1 MQNKDFYIG
10 RWITKCLL
18 ICFMVASCSR
28 YPARVEEM
36 LALSGS
42 NRAELEK
49 VLEHYVD
56 SAEKREAAEFLIANM
71 VGIYVVDSAVQERLA
86 PFYEQCDTLR
96 ELYKDKQRMRWVNGV
111 DSLWSAFRDGR
122 NVDISTVPLL
132 QVVTARQMIAEID
145 LAFRVCKVA
154 ALQDN
159 DTLAIQAY
167 LSALAKLEKTE
178 EYKLQGFVHEYIGV
192 LNTDRKLYKD
202 ALDNYQSSA
211 YCFQKAVDTLGV
223 IYVYRDIARIYYV
236 EQKYDSVYNYIN
248 RALSLCEK
256 KKGCI
261 SFERVIPS
269 LLQVKGIAKRNE
281 GDLGDAIALLK
292 TAVETEQDRHSM
304 HHCSMS
310 LGNIYL
316 NLNKLDEAGRCF
328 ALALNSENPRTLAGA
343 YHYLYLLEKKQKK
356 YAMALYFKE
365 KSDSLL
371 VIERDAK
378 QTSQILTLQRKY
390 ERGKLLLEKQQV
402 EREKQIQLY
411 FWIAVVLFIIL
422 LCIVLYFLLR
432 KRYEGLFRKNM
443 QIIEENECMIKRY
456 VYELDVLKQRAGEM
470 AETNR
475 EKIAKLNQKILLLE
489 SENKKISE
497 NVCVN
502 GVYLLEQL
510 KKEKLI
516 VKNMTNQEKEQL
528 LEYIDLIYGNF
539 ISRLKKDF
547 KLTSGNLMLLALLK
561 VGFTSSELMFTF
573 DCEMNSIF
581 TKKRRLRGILSL
593 DTNDKLEEFVAL
605 Y

>member
-1 MQNKDFYIG
+1 MK
-10 RWITKCLL
+10 KLL
-18 ICFMVASCSR
+18 YLGLLSVCVLLGSC
-28 YPARVEEM
+28 VEKNV
-36 LALSGS
+36 S
-42 NRAELEK
+42 NVFDK
-49 VLEHYVD
+49 VEGYMDVCPD
-56 SAEKREAAEFLIANM
+56 SAL
-71 VGIYVVDSAVQERLA
+71 LLL
-86 PFYEQCDTLR
+86 EQIPHSEELR
-96 ELYKDKQRMRWVNGV
+96 GKQRADYALLLTQARDKNYL
-111 DSLWSAFRDGR
+111 DSLQSDSLIKIA
-122 NVDISTVPLL
+122 VDYYKNG
-132 QVVTARQMIAEID
+132 ED
-145 LAFRVCKVA
+145 KVKA
-154 ALQDN
+154 GKALFYYGKVMHLQDN

-269 LLQVKGIAKRNE
+269 LLQVKGIAKRNK

-316 NLNKLDEAGRCF
+316 NQNKLDEAKRYF
-328 ALALNSENPRTLAGA
+328 TLALKSERPRTLAGA
-343 YHYLYLLEKKQKK
+343 YHYLYLLEKRQKK
-356 YAMALYFKE
+356 YAIALYFKE

-371 VIERDAK
+371 SVDLDAK
-378 QTSQILTLQRKY
+378 QASQILTLQRKY
-390 ERGKLLLEKQQV
+390 EKGKLLLEKQQV
-402 EREKQIQLY
+402 EHEKKIQFY
-411 FWIAVVLFIIL
+411 FGMVIVLFIIL
-422 LCIVLYFLLR
+422 LCLVLYFLLR
-432 KRYEGLFRKNM
+432 KKYKEMFRKNM
-443 QIIEENECMIKRY
+443 QVIKENECMIKRY
-456 VYELDVLKQRAGEM
+456 VYELDMLKQKAGET

-475 EKIAKLNQKILLLE
+475 EKVGKLNQKILLLE
-489 SENKKISE
+489 SENKKIRE

-516 VKNMTNQEKEQL
+516 VKNMTKQEKEQL
-528 LEYIDLIYGNF
+528 LEYMDLIYGNL

-547 KLTSGNLMLLALLK
+547 KLTSGNLILIALLK
-561 VGFTSSELMFTF
+561 VGFTTTELMFTF

-581 TKKRRLRGILSL
+581 TKKRRLRENLNL
-593 DTNDKLEEFVAL
+593 DTNDKLEEFITL

>member
-1 MQNKDFYIG
+1 MK
-10 RWITKCLL
+10 KLL
-18 ICFMVASCSR
+18 YLGLLSVCVLLGSC
-28 YPARVEEM
+28 VEKNV
-36 LALSGS
+36 S
-42 NRAELEK
+42 NVFDK
-49 VLEHYVD
+49 VEGYMDVCPD
-56 SAEKREAAEFLIANM
+56 SAL
-71 VGIYVVDSAVQERLA
+71 LLL
-86 PFYEQCDTLR
+86 EQIPHSEELR
-96 ELYKDKQRMRWVNGV
+96 GKQRADYALLLTQARDKNYL
-111 DSLWSAFRDGR
+111 DSLQSDSLIKIA
-122 NVDISTVPLL
+122 VDYYKNG
-132 QVVTARQMIAEID
+132 ED
-145 LAFRVCKVA
+145 KVKA
-154 ALQDN
+154 GKALFYYGKVMHLQDN

-248 RALSLCEK
+248 RALTLCEK

-316 NLNKLDEAGRCF
+316 NQNKLDEAKRYF
-328 ALALNSENPRTLAGA
+328 TLALKSERPRTLAGA
-343 YHYLYLLEKKQKK
+343 YHYLYLLEKRQKK
-356 YAMALYFKE
+356 YAIALYFKE

-371 VIERDAK
+371 SVDLDAK
-378 QTSQILTLQRKY
+378 QASQILTLQRKY
-390 ERGKLLLEKQQV
+390 EKGKLLLEKQQV
-402 EREKQIQLY
+402 EHEKKIQFY
-411 FWIAVVLFIIL
+411 FGMVIVLFIIL
-422 LCIVLYFLLR
+422 LCLVLYFLLR
-432 KRYEGLFRKNM
+432 KKYKEMFRKNM
-443 QIIEENECMIKRY
+443 QVIKENECMIKRY
-456 VYELDVLKQRAGEM
+456 VYELDMLKQKAGET

-475 EKIAKLNQKILLLE
+475 EKVGKLNQKILLLE
-489 SENKKISE
+489 SENKKIRE

-516 VKNMTNQEKEQL
+516 VKNMTKQEKEQL
-528 LEYIDLIYGNF
+528 LEYMDLIYGNL

-547 KLTSGNLMLLALLK
+547 KLTSGNLILIALLK
-561 VGFTSSELMFTF
+561 VGFTTTELMFTF

-581 TKKRRLRGILSL
+581 TKKRRLRENLNL
-593 DTNDKLEEFVAL
+593 DTNDKLEEFITL

>member
-1 MQNKDFYIG
+1 MK
-10 RWITKCLL
+10 KLL
-18 ICFMVASCSR
+18 YLGLLSVCVLLGSC
-28 YPARVEEM
+28 VEKNV
-36 LALSGS
+36 S
-42 NRAELEK
+42 NVFDK
-49 VLEHYVD
+49 VEGYMDVCPD
-56 SAEKREAAEFLIANM
+56 SAL
-71 VGIYVVDSAVQERLA
+71 LLL
-86 PFYEQCDTLR
+86 EQIPHSEELR
-96 ELYKDKQRMRWVNGV
+96 GKQRADYALLLTQARDKNYL
-111 DSLWSAFRDGR
+111 DSLQSDSLIKIA
-122 NVDISTVPLL
+122 VDYYKNG
-132 QVVTARQMIAEID
+132 ED
-145 LAFRVCKVA
+145 KVKA
-154 ALQDN
+154 GKALFYYGKVMHLQDN

-316 NLNKLDEAGRCF
+316 NQNKLDEAKRYF
-328 ALALNSENPRTLAGA
+328 TLALKSERPRTLAGA
-343 YHYLYLLEKKQKK
+343 YHYLYLLEKRQKK
-356 YAMALYFKE
+356 YAIALYFKE

-371 VIERDAK
+371 SVDLDAK
-378 QTSQILTLQRKY
+378 QASQILTLQRKY

-402 EREKQIQLY
+402 EHEKKIQFY
-411 FWIAVVLFIIL
+411 FGMVIVLFIIL
-422 LCIVLYFLLR
+422 LCLVLYFLLR
-432 KRYEGLFRKNM
+432 KKYKEMFRKNM
-443 QIIEENECMIKRY
+443 QVIKENECMIKRY
-456 VYELDVLKQRAGEM
+456 VYELDMLKQKAGET

-475 EKIAKLNQKILLLE
+475 EKVGKLNQKILLLE
-489 SENKKISE
+489 SENKKIRE

-516 VKNMTNQEKEQL
+516 VKNMTKQEKEQL
-528 LEYIDLIYGNF
+528 LEYMDLIYGNL

-547 KLTSGNLMLLALLK
+547 KLTSGNLILIALLK
-561 VGFTSSELMFTF
+561 VGFTTTELMFTF

-581 TKKRRLRGILSL
+581 TKKRRLRENLNL
-593 DTNDKLEEFVAL
+593 DTNDKLEEFITL

>member
-1 MQNKDFYIG
+1 MK
-10 RWITKCLL
+10 KLL
-18 ICFMVASCSR
+18 YLGLLSVCVLLGSCVEKNVSNVFDKVER
-28 YPARVEEM
+28 YMDVYP
-36 LALSGS
+36 
-42 NRAELEK
+42 
-49 VLEHYVD
+49 D
-56 SAEKREAAEFLIANM
+56 SALLLLEQIPHPEK
-71 VGIYVVDSAVQERLA
+71 
-86 PFYEQCDTLR
+86 LR
-96 ELYKDKQRMRWVNGV
+96 GKQRADYVLLLTQARDKNYLDSMQS
-111 DSLWSAFRDGR
+111 DSLIKLAVDYYKNGGD
-122 NVDISTVPLL
+122 NVKAGKAL
-132 QVVTARQMIAEID
+132 
-145 LAFRVCKVA
+145 FYYGKVMH
-154 ALQDN
+154 LQDN

-316 NLNKLDEAGRCF
+316 NQNKLDEAKRYF
-328 ALALNSENPRTLAGA
+328 TLALKSERPRTLAGA
-343 YHYLYLLEKKQKK
+343 YHYLYLLEKRQKK

-371 VIERDAK
+371 SVDLDAK
-378 QTSQILTLQRKY
+378 QASQILTLQRKY
-390 ERGKLLLEKQQV
+390 EKGKLLLEKQQV
-402 EREKQIQLY
+402 EHEKKIQFY
-411 FWIAVVLFIIL
+411 FGMVIVLFIIL
-422 LCIVLYFLLR
+422 LCLVLYFLLR
-432 KRYEGLFRKNM
+432 KKYKEMFRKNM
-443 QIIEENECMIKRY
+443 QVIKENECMIKRY
-456 VYELDVLKQRAGEM
+456 VYELDVLKQKAGET

-475 EKIAKLNQKILLLE
+475 EKVGKLNQKILLLE
-489 SENKKISE
+489 SENKKIRE

-516 VKNMTNQEKEQL
+516 VKNMTKQEKEQL
-528 LEYIDLIYGNF
+528 LEYMDLIYGNL

-547 KLTSGNLMLLALLK
+547 KLTSGNLILIALLK
-561 VGFTSSELMFTF
+561 VGFTTTELMFTF

-581 TKKRRLRGILSL
+581 TKKRRLRENLNL
-593 DTNDKLEEFVAL
+593 DTNDKLEEFITL

>member
-1 MQNKDFYIG
+1 MK
-10 RWITKCLL
+10 KLL
-18 ICFMVASCSR
+18 YLGLLSVCVLLGSC
-28 YPARVEEM
+28 VEKNV
-36 LALSGS
+36 S
-42 NRAELEK
+42 NVFDK
-49 VLEHYVD
+49 VEGYMDVCPD
-56 SAEKREAAEFLIANM
+56 SAL
-71 VGIYVVDSAVQERLA
+71 LLL
-86 PFYEQCDTLR
+86 EQIPHSEELR
-96 ELYKDKQRMRWVNGV
+96 GKQRADYALLLTQARDKNYL
-111 DSLWSAFRDGR
+111 DSLQSDSLIKIA
-122 NVDISTVPLL
+122 VDYYKNG
-132 QVVTARQMIAEID
+132 ED
-145 LAFRVCKVA
+145 KVKA
-154 ALQDN
+154 GKALFYYGKVMHLQDN

-248 RALSLCEK
+248 CALSLCEK

-316 NLNKLDEAGRCF
+316 NQNKLDEAKRYF
-328 ALALNSENPRTLAGA
+328 TLALKSERPRTLAGA
-343 YHYLYLLEKKQKK
+343 YHYLYLLEKRQKK
-356 YAMALYFKE
+356 YAIALYFKE

-371 VIERDAK
+371 SVDLDAK
-378 QTSQILTLQRKY
+378 QASQILTLQRKY
-390 ERGKLLLEKQQV
+390 EKGKLLLEKQQV
-402 EREKQIQLY
+402 EHEKKIQFY
-411 FWIAVVLFIIL
+411 FGMVIVLFIIL
-422 LCIVLYFLLR
+422 LCLVLYFLLR
-432 KRYEGLFRKNM
+432 KKYKEMFRKNM
-443 QIIEENECMIKRY
+443 QVIKENECMIKRY
-456 VYELDVLKQRAGEM
+456 VYELDMLKQKAGET

-475 EKIAKLNQKILLLE
+475 EKVGKLNQKILLLE
-489 SENKKISE
+489 SENKKIRE

-516 VKNMTNQEKEQL
+516 VKNMTKQEKEQL
-528 LEYIDLIYGNF
+528 LEYMDLIYGNL

-547 KLTSGNLMLLALLK
+547 KLTSGNLILIALLK
-561 VGFTSSELMFTF
+561 VGFTTTELMFTF

-581 TKKRRLRGILSL
+581 TKKRRLRENLNL
-593 DTNDKLEEFVAL
+593 DTNDKLEEFITL

>member
-1 MQNKDFYIG
+1 MK
-10 RWITKCLL
+10 KLL
-18 ICFMVASCSR
+18 YLGLLSVCVLLGSCVEKNVSNVFDKVER
-28 YPARVEEM
+28 YMDVYP
-36 LALSGS
+36 
-42 NRAELEK
+42 
-49 VLEHYVD
+49 D
-56 SAEKREAAEFLIANM
+56 SALLLLEQIPHPEK
-71 VGIYVVDSAVQERLA
+71 
-86 PFYEQCDTLR
+86 LR
-96 ELYKDKQRMRWVNGV
+96 GKQRADYALLLTQARDKNYL
-111 DSLWSAFRDGR
+111 DSLQSDSLIKIA
-122 NVDISTVPLL
+122 VDYYKNG
-132 QVVTARQMIAEID
+132 ED
-145 LAFRVCKVA
+145 KVKA
-154 ALQDN
+154 GKALFYYGKVMHLQDN

-497 NVCVN
+497 
-502 GVYLLEQL
+502 
-510 KKEKLI
+510 
-516 VKNMTNQEKEQL
+516 
-528 LEYIDLIYGNF
+528 YIDLIYGNF

>member
-1 MQNKDFYIG
+1 MK
-10 RWITKCLL
+10 KLL
-18 ICFMVASCSR
+18 YLGLLSVCVLLGSC
-28 YPARVEEM
+28 VEKNV
-36 LALSGS
+36 S
-42 NRAELEK
+42 NVFDK
-49 VLEHYVD
+49 VEGYMDVCPD
-56 SAEKREAAEFLIANM
+56 SAL
-71 VGIYVVDSAVQERLA
+71 LLL
-86 PFYEQCDTLR
+86 EQIPHSEELR
-96 ELYKDKQRMRWVNGV
+96 GKQRADYALLLTQARDKNYL
-111 DSLWSAFRDGR
+111 DSLQSDSLIKIA
-122 NVDISTVPLL
+122 VDYYKNG
-132 QVVTARQMIAEID
+132 ED
-145 LAFRVCKVA
+145 KVKA
-154 ALQDN
+154 GKALFYYGKVMHLQDN

-316 NLNKLDEAGRCF
+316 NQNKLDEAKRYF
-328 ALALNSENPRTLAGA
+328 TLALKSERPRTLAGA
-343 YHYLYLLEKKQKK
+343 YHYLYLLEKRQKK
-356 YAMALYFKE
+356 YAIALYFKE

-371 VIERDAK
+371 SVDLDAK
-378 QTSQILTLQRKY
+378 QASQILTLQRKY
-390 ERGKLLLEKQQV
+390 EKGKLLLEKQQV
-402 EREKQIQLY
+402 EHEKKIQFY
-411 FWIAVVLFIIL
+411 FGMVIVLFIIL
-422 LCIVLYFLLR
+422 LCLVLYFLLR
-432 KRYEGLFRKNM
+432 KKYKEMFRKNM
-443 QIIEENECMIKRY
+443 QVIKENECMIKRY
-456 VYELDVLKQRAGEM
+456 VYELDMLKQKAGET

-475 EKIAKLNQKILLLE
+475 EKVGKLNQKILLLE
-489 SENKKISE
+489 SENKKIRE

-516 VKNMTNQEKEQL
+516 VKNMTKQEKEQL
-528 LEYIDLIYGNF
+528 LEYMDLIYGNL

-547 KLTSGNLMLLALLK
+547 KLTSGNLILIALLK
-561 VGFTSSELMFTF
+561 VGFTTTELMFTF
-573 DCEMNSIF
+573 DCEINSIF
-581 TKKRRLRGILSL
+581 MKKRRLRENLNL
-593 DTNDKLEEFVAL
+593 DTNDKLEEFITL

>member
-1 MQNKDFYIG
+1 MK
-10 RWITKCLL
+10 KLL
-18 ICFMVASCSR
+18 YLGLLSVCVLLGSC
-28 YPARVEEM
+28 VEKNV
-36 LALSGS
+36 S
-42 NRAELEK
+42 NVFDK
-49 VLEHYVD
+49 VEGYMDVCPD
-56 SAEKREAAEFLIANM
+56 SAL
-71 VGIYVVDSAVQERLA
+71 LLL
-86 PFYEQCDTLR
+86 EQIPHSEELR
-96 ELYKDKQRMRWVNGV
+96 GKQRADYALLLTQARDKNYL
-111 DSLWSAFRDGR
+111 DSLQSDSLIKIA
-122 NVDISTVPLL
+122 VDYYKNG
-132 QVVTARQMIAEID
+132 ED
-145 LAFRVCKVA
+145 KVKA
-154 ALQDN
+154 GKALFYYGKVMHLQDN

-316 NLNKLDEAGRCF
+316 NQNKLDEAKRYF
-328 ALALNSENPRTLAGA
+328 TLALKSERPRTLAGA
-343 YHYLYLLEKKQKK
+343 YHYLYLLEKRQKK
-356 YAMALYFKE
+356 YAIALYFKE

-371 VIERDAK
+371 SVDLDAK
-378 QTSQILTLQRKY
+378 QASQILTLQRKY
-390 ERGKLLLEKQQV
+390 EKGKLLLEKQQV
-402 EREKQIQLY
+402 EHEKKIQFY
-411 FWIAVVLFIIL
+411 FGMVIVLFIIL
-422 LCIVLYFLLR
+422 LCLVLYFLLR
-432 KRYEGLFRKNM
+432 KKYKEMFRKNM
-443 QIIEENECMIKRY
+443 QVIKENECMIKRY
-456 VYELDVLKQRAGEM
+456 VYELDMLKQKAGET

-475 EKIAKLNQKILLLE
+475 EKVGKLNQKILLLE
-489 SENKKISE
+489 SEKKKIRE

-516 VKNMTNQEKEQL
+516 VKNMTKQEKEQL
-528 LEYIDLIYGNF
+528 LEYMDLIYGNL

-547 KLTSGNLMLLALLK
+547 KLTSGNLILIALLK
-561 VGFTSSELMFTF
+561 VGFTTTELMFTF

-581 TKKRRLRGILSL
+581 TKKRRLRENLNL
-593 DTNDKLEEFVAL
+593 DTNDKLEEFITL

>member
-1 MQNKDFYIG
+1 MK
-10 RWITKCLL
+10 KLL
-18 ICFMVASCSR
+18 YLGLLSVCVLLGSC
-28 YPARVEEM
+28 VEKNV
-36 LALSGS
+36 S
-42 NRAELEK
+42 NVFDK
-49 VLEHYVD
+49 VEGYMDVCPD
-56 SAEKREAAEFLIANM
+56 SAL
-71 VGIYVVDSAVQERLA
+71 LLL
-86 PFYEQCDTLR
+86 EQIPHSEELR
-96 ELYKDKQRMRWVNGV
+96 GKQRADYALLLTQARDKNYL
-111 DSLWSAFRDGR
+111 DSLQSDSLIKIA
-122 NVDISTVPLL
+122 VDYYKNG
-132 QVVTARQMIAEID
+132 ED
-145 LAFRVCKVA
+145 KVKA
-154 ALQDN
+154 GKALFYYGKVMHLQDN

-316 NLNKLDEAGRCF
+316 NQNKLDEAKRYF
-328 ALALNSENPRTLAGA
+328 TLALKSERPRTLAGA
-343 YHYLYLLEKKQKK
+343 YHYLYLLEKRQKK
-356 YAMALYFKE
+356 YAIALYFKE

-371 VIERDAK
+371 SVDLDAK
-378 QTSQILTLQRKY
+378 QASQILTLQRKY
-390 ERGKLLLEKQQV
+390 EKGKLLLEKQQV
-402 EREKQIQLY
+402 EHEKKIQFY
-411 FWIAVVLFIIL
+411 FGMVIVLFIIL
-422 LCIVLYFLLR
+422 LCLVLYFLLR
-432 KRYEGLFRKNM
+432 KKYKEMFRKNM
-443 QIIEENECMIKRY
+443 QVIKENECMIKRY
-456 VYELDVLKQRAGEM
+456 VYELDMLKQKAGET

-475 EKIAKLNQKILLLE
+475 EKVGKLNQKILLLE
-489 SENKKISE
+489 SENKKIRE

-516 VKNMTNQEKEQL
+516 VKNMTKQEKEQL
-528 LEYIDLIYGNF
+528 LEYMDLIYGNL

-547 KLTSGNLMLLALLK
+547 KLTSGNLILIALLK
-561 VGFTSSELMFTF
+561 VGFTTTELMFTF

-581 TKKRRLRGILSL
+581 TKKRRLRENLNL
-593 DTNDKLEEFVAL
+593 DTNDKLEEL
-605 Y
+605 